1 MLYDENHF
9 NTDIAAPLH
18 NTCDPAPNAAG
29 SASTPARPPLPEDP
43 KLHDT
48 TPFPSHVLNAGL
60 LTISLADR
68 VGDEYLIYA

>member
-18 NTCDPAPNAAG
+18 NPGDPAPDAAANA
-29 SASTPARPPLPEDP
+29 SAATRPQLPEDP
-43 KLHDT
+43 KINDT

-68 VGDEYLIYA
+68 VGDEFLIYA